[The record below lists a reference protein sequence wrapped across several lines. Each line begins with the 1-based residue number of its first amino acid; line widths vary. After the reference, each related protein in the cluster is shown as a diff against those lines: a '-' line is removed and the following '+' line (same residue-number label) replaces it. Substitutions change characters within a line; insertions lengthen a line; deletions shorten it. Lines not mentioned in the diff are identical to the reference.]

1 MTELQLAVDDVLLV
15 PALGRLSSRSDAKMH
30 PFIYSAP
37 MDTVTDKVLAE
48 ALMKAGH
55 IPCLPTSSTVKDLNF
70 LGELVDKINYYE
82 SDLSSRY
89 FVLAVSRREKI
100 PQNIIEFLKQE
111 HSEDI
116 VVAVDVAHGHSIY
129 GLDTIKYLSDNF
141 SLKGIMS
148 GSIVTEEAAEDCI
161 KAGAT
166 LLRVGVGPGAACST
180 RVQTGFGYPQL
191 AAVHAIAKAIKDHR
205 NIQVI
210 ADGGIRNPGDAA
222 KYLAFGA
229 SGIMMGSVFSKA
241 KESPGWTLDK
251 DGISLVKTYR
261 GQASASYQESRFGK
275 ANDCPEGVTSKEFQW
290 DGITTV
296 EKIVKEFEGGIRSA
310 ISYSGHT
317 SLKDFCELGVQYV
330 RITDAGRAEG
340 LPKV

>member
-1 MTELQLAVDDVLLV
+1 MREQQLAVDDVLLV
-15 PALGRLSSRSDAKMH
+15 PGLGRLSSRSDAVMH

-37 MDTVTDKVLAE
+37 MDTVTDPFFAQ
-48 ALMKAGH
+48 ALMRVGH
-55 IPCLPTSSTVKDLNF
+55 IPCLPTTTPTKDL
-70 LGELVDKINYYE
+70 ESLVDATHLCNELKYDE
-82 SDLSSRY
+82 TL
-89 FVLAVSRREKI
+89 VVAVPRREKI
-100 PQNIIEFLKQE
+100 SNDMRNLLKRQSAKSII
-111 HSEDI
+111 
-116 VVAVDVAHGHSIY
+116 VAVDVAHGHSIY

-141 SLKGIMS
+141 NLKGIMS
-148 GSIVTEEAAEDCI
+148 GSIVTDEAAEDCI
-161 KAGAT
+161 ESGAT

-191 AAVHAIAKAIKDHR
+191 GAVYTIAQAIK
-205 NIQVI
+205 NLNKIQII

-229 SGIMMGSVFSKA
+229 HGIMMGSVFSKA
-241 KESPGWTLDK
+241 KESPGWRIDQ
-251 DGISLVKTYR
+251 DGTSLVKTYR

-275 ANDCPEGVTSKEFQW
+275 ANDCPEGVTSKEFKW
-290 DGITTV
+290 DGLTTV

-317 SLKDFCELGVQYV
+317 SLKDFCELGVAYV
-330 RITDAGRAEG
+330 RITDAGRLEG